1 MYGRR
6 PETTGVRQ
14 EYGGHYTNRKSGEK
28 RDERMREQ
36 IAMWKEFITVYTT
49 ALAEA
54 EKYGDVGGTEWNKH
68 MIDFYQEKIDEAERQ
83 SA

>member
-1 MYGRR
+1 
-6 PETTGVRQ
+6 
-14 EYGGHYTNRKSGEK
+14 
-28 RDERMREQ
+28 MREQ

-68 MIDFYQEKIDEAERQ
+68 IIDFYQEKIDEAERQ

>member
-1 MYGRR
+1 MKA
-6 PETTGVRQ
+6 E
-14 EYGGHYTNRKSGEK
+14 
-28 RDERMREQ
+28 

-54 EKYGDVGGTEWNKH
+54 EKYGDVGGIEWNKH
-68 MIDFYQEKIDEAERQ
+68 MIKFHQDKIDAAEKQ

>member
-1 MYGRR
+1 M
-6 PETTGVRQ
+6 
-14 EYGGHYTNRKSGEK
+14 KA
-28 RDERMREQ
+28 Q

-54 EKYGDVGGTEWNKH
+54 ERCGDVGGTEWNKH
-68 MIDFYQEKIDEAERQ
+68 MIDFYQEKIDEAEKL

>member
-1 MYGRR
+1 MKA
-6 PETTGVRQ
+6 E
-14 EYGGHYTNRKSGEK
+14 
-28 RDERMREQ
+28 

-54 EKYGDVGGTEWNKH
+54 EKYGDVGGIEWNKH
-68 MIDFYQEKIDEAERQ
+68 MIHFYTEKIDEAEKM

>member
-1 MYGRR
+1 
-6 PETTGVRQ
+6 
-14 EYGGHYTNRKSGEK
+14 
-28 RDERMREQ
+28 MREQ
-36 IAMWKEFITVYTT
+36 IAMWNEFITVYTT

-54 EKYGDVGGTEWNKH
+54 ERYGDVGGTEWNKH